1 MKRLAIYF
9 SVLVQIL
16 FLSSLP
22 ALAAPAADPSALM
35 TTGLNAAAADSGFN
49 QSLSLPALIGRGLA
63 VLLGLIG
70 IIFVVYII
78 WAGIMYMTAAGDDTK
93 VKKAKAMITQSV
105 IGIIIMVGAYAISNF
120 VITQLTNAVK

>member
-1 MKRLAIYF
+1 M
-9 SVLVQIL
+9 
-16 FLSSLP
+16 
-22 ALAAPAADPSALM
+22 
-35 TTGLNAAAADSGFN
+35 
-49 QSLSLPALIGRGLA
+49 GRGLA